1 MRRWLARTL
10 LCAVGLL
17 VGGLLSGGQPGE
29 LSCLSAMPSATAET
43 LQETVSQQ
51 ISTLDLGE
59 LTRIAGEQDLLPTD
73 VPGLLGAL
81 TQGKPI
87 LDGPGLLNWLGRE
100 AAGAFEGSLWRIT
113 RLLAPALLLGILSHL
128 RASLGREF
136 VAKACNYVGMLLVLG
151 FLVADMSEHA
161 QLARTAISEMS
172 ATMQALFPL
181 LVTLLAAVGGRASA
195 AFFQPAVVAAS
206 GTMTTL
212 LQNVTLPFA
221 MGLGV
226 LTMVGS
232 LSENLR
238 ISRLCKLFKQVA
250 HWTLGFGFTVFIGV
264 MMVQGLSSA
273 AVDGVSIRTAKYAI
287 DNFIP
292 IVGGMFSDTVDTL
305 VGCSLLINNAVGV
318 LGLLL
323 LLGKLLGPMLQTV
336 CTLLLYSAAAAVLE
350 PVADSPL
357 SRCIGEFSGV
367 YTLLFIIE
375 LSMGAMFMM
384 LVAQMLVVG
393 NLTVM
398 LR

>member
-1 MRRWLARTL
+1 MRRMWAVIGLSVL
-10 LCAVGLL
+10 LWMVWPWGSAP
-17 VGGLLSGGQPGE
+17 GGLPF
-29 LSCLSAMPSATAET
+29 AAARAET
-43 LQETVSQQ
+43 LQEAVSRQ
-51 ISTLDLGE
+51 ISSMD
-59 LTRIAGEQDLLPTD
+59 
-73 VPGLLGAL
+73 LGAL
-81 TQGKPI
+81 TQAAEGQDLLPKDIPGLI
-87 LDGPGLLNWLGRE
+87 RALVSGQTVLDGAALWGWLGRKVT
-100 AAGAFEGSLWRIT
+100 GTFQSSLWRMT
-113 RLLAPALLLGILSHL
+113 RLLAPALLLGVLSHL

-136 VAKACNYVGMLLVLG
+136 VAKACNYAGMLLVMG
-151 FLVADMSEHA
+151 FLVADMNEHA
-161 QLARTAISEMS
+161 QLARAAITGMS
-172 ATMQALFPL
+172 STMQALFPF

-232 LSENLR
+232 LCDNLR
-238 ISRLCKLFKQVA
+238 ITKLCKLMKQVA

-264 MMVQGLSSA
+264 MMVQGLGSA

-292 IVGGMFSDTVDTL
+292 IVGGMFADTVDTL
-305 VGCSLLINNAVGV
+305 VGCSLLIKNAVGIV
-318 LGLLL
+318 GLFL
-323 LLGKLLGPMLQTV
+323 LLGQLMGPMLQTV
-336 CTLLLYSAAAAVLE
+336 CTLILYSAASAVLE

-357 SRCIGEFSGV
+357 SQCIGEFSGV

-375 LSMGAMFMM
+375 LSVGAMFML

>member
-1 MRRWLARTL
+1 MRRMWAEIGLSVL
-10 LCAVGLL
+10 LWMVWPWGSAP
-17 VGGLLSGGQPGE
+17 GGLPFA
-29 LSCLSAMPSATAET
+29 SARAET
-43 LQETVSQQ
+43 LQEAFSKQ
-51 ISTLDLGE
+51 ISSMD
-59 LTRIAGEQDLLPTD
+59 
-73 VPGLLGAL
+73 LGAL
-81 TQGKPI
+81 TQAAEGQDLLPKDIPGLI
-87 LDGPGLLNWLGRE
+87 RALVSGQTVLDGAALWGWLGRKVT
-100 AAGAFEGSLWRIT
+100 GTFQSSLWRMT
-113 RLLAPALLLGILSHL
+113 RLLAPALLLGVLSHL

-136 VAKACNYVGMLLVLG
+136 VAKACNYAGMLLVMG
-151 FLVADMSEHA
+151 FLVADMNEHA
-161 QLARTAISEMS
+161 QLARAAITGMS
-172 ATMQALFPL
+172 STMQALFPF

-232 LSENLR
+232 LCDNLR
-238 ISRLCKLFKQVA
+238 ITKLCKLMKQVA

-264 MMVQGLSSA
+264 MMVQGLGSA

-292 IVGGMFSDTVDTL
+292 IVGGMFADTVDTL
-305 VGCSLLINNAVGV
+305 VGCSLLIKNAVGIV
-318 LGLLL
+318 GLFL
-323 LLGKLLGPMLQTV
+323 LLGQLMGPMLQTV
-336 CTLLLYSAAAAVLE
+336 CTLILYSAASAVLE

-357 SRCIGEFSGV
+357 SQCIGEFSGV

-375 LSMGAMFMM
+375 LSVGAMFML

>member
-1 MRRWLARTL
+1 MRRALAVLALAALLWLGLPLGLSPGGFAPGTAR
-10 LCAVGLL
+10 
-17 VGGLLSGGQPGE
+17 
-29 LSCLSAMPSATAET
+29 AES
-43 LQETVSQQ
+43 LQEAVSSQ
-51 ISTLDLGE
+51 IASMDLGA
-59 LTRIAGEQDLLPTD
+59 LTRVAQEQDLLPAD
-73 VPGLLGAL
+73 VPGLLQAL
-81 TQGKPI
+81 TSGQTI
-87 LDGPGLLNWLGRE
+87 LDGPALWSWLGRKVTH
-100 AAGAFEGSLWRIT
+100 AFQNSLWRMT
-113 RLLAPALLLGILSHL
+113 RLLAPALLLGVLSHL

-136 VAKACNYVGMLLVLG
+136 VAKACNYAGMLLVLG
-151 FLVADMSEHA
+151 FLVADMNEHA
-161 QLARTAISEMS
+161 QLAKSAISGMAS
-172 ATMQALFPL
+172 TMQALFPF

-232 LSENLR
+232 LCENLR
-238 ISRLCKLFKQVA
+238 ITRLCKLMKQVA

-264 MMVQGLSSA
+264 MMVQGLGSA

-292 IVGGMFSDTVDTL
+292 IVGGMFADTVDTL
-305 VGCSLLINNAVGV
+305 VGCSLLIKNAVGI
-318 LGLLL
+318 LGLFLL
-323 LLGKLLGPMLQTV
+323 LATLVGPMLQTV
-336 CTLLLYSAAAAVLE
+336 CTLLLYSATAAVLE

-357 SRCIGEFSGV
+357 SQCIGEFSGV

-375 LSMGAMFMM
+375 LSVGAMFML

>member
-1 MRRWLARTL
+1 MRRALAVL
-10 LCAVGLL
+10 G
-17 VGGLLSGGQPGE
+17 
-29 LSCLSAMPSATAET
+29 LSALLWLVLPWGLSPDGLGPAAARAES
-43 LQETVSQQ
+43 LQEAVSKQ
-51 ISTLDLGE
+51 IASMDLGT
-59 LTRIAGEQDLLPTD
+59 LTQVAQEQDLLPKD
-73 VPGLLGAL
+73 IPGLIKAL
-81 TQGKPI
+81 TSGQTV
-87 LDGPGLLNWLGRE
+87 LDGPALWAWLGRKVT
-100 AAGAFEGSLWRIT
+100 GAFQSSLWRMT
-113 RLLAPALLLGILSHL
+113 RLLAPALLLGVLSHL
-128 RASLGREF
+128 RVSLGREF
-136 VAKACNYVGMLLVLG
+136 VAKACNYAGMLLVLG
-151 FLVADMSEHA
+151 FLVADMNEHA
-161 QLARTAISEMS
+161 QLARAAITGMS
-172 ATMQALFPL
+172 STMQALFPF

-232 LSENLR
+232 LCENLR
-238 ISRLCKLFKQVA
+238 ITKLCKLMKQVA

-264 MMVQGLSSA
+264 MMVQGLGSA

-292 IVGGMFSDTVDTL
+292 IVGGMFADTVDTL
-305 VGCSLLINNAVGV
+305 VGCSLLIKNAVGI
-318 LGLLL
+318 LGLFL
-323 LLGKLLGPMLQTV
+323 LLGQLMGPMLQTV
-336 CTLLLYSAAAAVLE
+336 CTLLLYSATAAVLE

-357 SRCIGEFSGV
+357 SQCIGEFSGV

-375 LSMGAMFMM
+375 LSVGAMFML

>member
-1 MRRWLARTL
+1 MRRALAVLGLAALLWLIFPWSLSPAAAR
-10 LCAVGLL
+10 
-17 VGGLLSGGQPGE
+17 
-29 LSCLSAMPSATAET
+29 AES
-43 LQETVSQQ
+43 LQEAVSKQ
-51 ISTLDLGE
+51 IASMDLGT
-59 LTRIAGEQDLLPTD
+59 LTKVAQEQDLLPTD
-73 VPGLLGAL
+73 IPSLIKAL
-81 TQGKPI
+81 TSGQTI
-87 LDGPGLLNWLGRE
+87 LDGPALWAWLGRKVT
-100 AAGAFEGSLWRIT
+100 GAFQSSLWRMT
-113 RLLAPALLLGILSHL
+113 RLLAPALLLGVLSHL
-128 RASLGREF
+128 RASLGRDF
-136 VAKACNYVGMLLVLG
+136 VAKACNYAGMLLVLG
-151 FLVADMSEHA
+151 FLVADMNEHA
-161 QLARTAISEMS
+161 QLARAAITGMS
-172 ATMQALFPL
+172 STMQALFPF

-232 LSENLR
+232 LCENLR
-238 ISRLCKLFKQVA
+238 ITKLCKLMKQVA

-264 MMVQGLSSA
+264 MMVQGLGSA

-292 IVGGMFSDTVDTL
+292 IVGGMFADTVDTL
-305 VGCSLLINNAVGV
+305 VGCSLLIKNAVGI
-318 LGLLL
+318 LGLFL
-323 LLGKLLGPMLQTV
+323 LLGQLMGPMLQTV
-336 CTLLLYSAAAAVLE
+336 CTLLLYSATAAVLE

-357 SRCIGEFSGV
+357 SQCIGEFSGV

-375 LSMGAMFMM
+375 LSVGAMFML